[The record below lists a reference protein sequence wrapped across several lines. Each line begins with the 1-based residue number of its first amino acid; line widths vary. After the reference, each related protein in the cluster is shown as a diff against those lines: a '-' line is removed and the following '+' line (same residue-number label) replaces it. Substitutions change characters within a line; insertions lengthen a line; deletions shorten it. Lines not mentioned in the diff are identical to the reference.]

1 MIKGPVFNEY
11 RAFFFDEDTASSPS
25 FYDVTP
31 FPSRGDLKNWG
42 RGSEE
47 SLSYEW

>member
-11 RAFFFDEDTASSPS
+11 RAFFFDEDTASSP

>member
-1 MIKGPVFNEY
+1 MSTGP
-11 RAFFFDEDTASSPS
+11 FFDEDTASSPS